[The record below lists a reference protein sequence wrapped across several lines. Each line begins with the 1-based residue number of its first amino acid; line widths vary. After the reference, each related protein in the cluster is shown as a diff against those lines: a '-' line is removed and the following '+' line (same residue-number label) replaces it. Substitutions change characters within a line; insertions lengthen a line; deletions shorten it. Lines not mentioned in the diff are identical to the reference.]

1 MQITLDRSDRRLLK
15 ITLLVVL
22 TLIVV
27 LAVFSREED
36 KDSGVPTSYSAQSSG
51 AKAAFLLLQEEGYNV
66 ERWESSLTELPDD
79 PQKTVLVLAGPIRD
93 ASKEEKAAVRLFL
106 NRGGRVL
113 ATGYNASFFVPD
125 SDVVPEALPGAVA
138 KEYKPDIP
146 SSLTRAGTIKFS
158 PPSHWGDPKP
168 AQLVHYS
175 ENGKGIV
182 VSYKV
187 GKGEVIWWAGS
198 ECLMNSGIRDD
209 GNLDLLLNSIGPRDK
224 DTHVLWD
231 EYLHSWHEKETGYTS
246 FPPIR
251 YGLLQCGL
259 AFVALLLAYA
269 RRNAPIHPLYEPS
282 RLSPLEFVNTLG
294 SLYQRAKATRTA
306 LEVPYHRFR
315 ALLAKK
321 LGLRANASS
330 ADLARGAHRRLG
342 YNEPGLEETLEQIEH
357 SLNDLDLKEA
367 AVLELTQ
374 KLSRH
379 AHHLKL
385 ISQE

>member
-1 MQITLDRSDRRLLK
+1 VQITLDKNDRRLLQ
-15 ITLLVVL
+15 ITIAVIVV
-22 TLIVV
+22 LIVV
-27 LAVFSREED
+27 LAVFSTEDD

-51 AKAAFLLLQEEGYNV
+51 AKAAYLLLKEEGYNV
-66 ERWESSLTELPDD
+66 ERWESSLSELPDEAA
-79 PQKTVLVLAGPIRD
+79 KTVLVLAGPIRGAD
-93 ASKEEKAAVRLFL
+93 KEEKDAVRLFL

-113 ATGYNASFFVPD
+113 ATGYNASIFIPE
-125 SDVVPEALPGAVA
+125 SNAIPEALPDAVA

-175 ENGKGIV
+175 HDGKGLV

-198 ECLMNSGIRDD
+198 GCLMNSGIRDA
-209 GNLDLLLNSIGPRDK
+209 GNLDLLLNSIGPK

-231 EYLHSWHEKETGYTS
+231 EYLHSWHETETGYTS

-251 YGLLQCGL
+251 YGLVQCGL

-294 SLYQRAKATRTA
+294 SLYQRANAARTA

-315 ALLAKK
+315 ALLARK
-321 LGLRANASS
+321 LGLRSNASS
-330 ADLARGAHRRLG
+330 ADLARGARRRLA
-342 YNEPGLEETLEQIEH
+342 YKEPGLEKTLEQIEQ

-367 AVLELTQ
+367 TVLDLVQ
-374 KLSRH
+374 KLSQH
-379 AHHLKL
+379 AHNLKL

>member
-1 MQITLDRSDRRLLK
+1 MQITLDKSDRKLLI
-15 ITLLVVL
+15 ITSGVVL
-22 TLIVV
+22 VLIIV
-27 LAVFSREED
+27 LAVFSREDD

-66 ERWESSLTELPDD
+66 ERWESSLTELPDEAAS
-79 PQKTVLVLAGPIRD
+79 TVLVLAGPIRAAD
-93 ASKEEKAAVRLFL
+93 KEEKDAVRLFL

-113 ATGYNASFFVPD
+113 ATGYNASFFIPE
-125 SDVVPEALPGAVA
+125 SDVVPEALPDAVA
-138 KEYKPDIP
+138 KEYKPEIP

-175 ENGKGIV
+175 QNGKGIV

-198 ECLMNSGIRDD
+198 GCLMNSGIRDD
-209 GNLDLLLNSIGPRDK
+209 GNLDLLLNSIGPRG
-224 DTHVLWD
+224 TRVLWD
-231 EYLHSWHEKETGYTS
+231 EYLHSWHEAETGFTS

-251 YGLLQCGL
+251 YGLVQCGL

-294 SLYQRAKATRTA
+294 SLYQRANATRTA

-315 ALLAKK
+315 ALLAKR

-330 ADLARGAHRRLG
+330 ADLARGARRRLA
-342 YNEPGLEETLEQIEH
+342 YNEPGLEESLEQIER
-357 SLNDLDLKEA
+357 SLNNLDLKEA
-367 AVLELTQ
+367 TVLELVQ
-374 KLSRH
+374 KLSQH
-379 AHHLKL
+379 AHDLKL

>member
-1 MQITLDRSDRRLLK
+1 MQITLDRSDRKLLI
-15 ITLLVVL
+15 ITSGVILV
-22 TLIVV
+22 LIIV
-27 LAVFSREED
+27 LAVFSREDD
-36 KDSGVPTSYSAQSSG
+36 KDSGVPTSYSAQNSG
-51 AKAAFLLLQEEGYNV
+51 AKAAYLLLQEEGYKV
-66 ERWESSLTELPDD
+66 ERWESSLTELPVDAE
-79 PQKTVLVLAGPIRD
+79 KTVLVLAGPIRD
-93 ASKEEKAAVRLFL
+93 ANKEEKAAVRLFL

-113 ATGYNASFFVPD
+113 ATGYNASFFVPE
-125 SDVVPEALPGAVA
+125 SNAIPEALPGAVA

-158 PPSHWGDPKP
+158 PPSHWGDPRP
-168 AQLVHYS
+168 EQLVHYS
-175 ENGKGIV
+175 QDGKGIV

-198 ECLMNSGIRDD
+198 ECLMNSGIRDA
-209 GNLDLLLNSIGPRDK
+209 GNLDLLLNSIGTKGTR
-224 DTHVLWD
+224 VLWD
-231 EYLHSWHEKETGYTS
+231 EYLHSWHETETGFTS

-294 SLYQRAKATRTA
+294 SLYQRARATRTA
-306 LEVPYHRFR
+306 LEVPYYRFK
-315 ALLAKK
+315 ALLAKR

-330 ADLARGAHRRLG
+330 ADLARGARRRLA
-342 YNEPGLEETLEQIEH
+342 YNQPGLEETLEQIER

-367 AVLELTQ
+367 TVLELVQ
-374 KLSRH
+374 NLSRH
-379 AHHLKL
+379 AHNLKL

>member
-1 MQITLDRSDRRLLK
+1 MQITLDKSDRRLLFWTG
-15 ITLLVVL
+15 IIVLV
-22 TLIVV
+22 LIIV
-27 LAVFSREED
+27 LAVFSREDD

-51 AKAAFLLLQEEGYNV
+51 AKAAYLLLQEEGYNV
-66 ERWESSLTELPDD
+66 ERWETPLTELPE
-79 PQKTVLVLAGPIRD
+79 QAARTVLVLAGPIRE
-93 ASKEEKAAVRLFL
+93 ATKEEKAAVRLFL

-113 ATGYNASFFVPD
+113 ATGYNASFFVPE
-125 SDVVPEALPGAVA
+125 SDAIPEALPDAVA
-138 KEYKPDIP
+138 KEYTPDIA

-175 ENGKGIV
+175 QNGKGIV

-198 ECLMNSGIRDD
+198 GCLMNSGIRDA
-209 GNLDLLLNSIGPRDK
+209 GNVDLLLNSIGPK
-224 DTHVLWD
+224 DTRVLWD
-231 EYLHSWHEKETGYTS
+231 EYLHSWHEAETGFTS

-306 LEVPYHRFR
+306 LEVPYHRFK
-315 ALLAKK
+315 ALLAKR
-321 LGLRANASS
+321 LGLRPNASS
-330 ADLARGAHRRLG
+330 ADLARGARRRLA
-342 YNEPGLEETLEQIEH
+342 YNQPGLEETLEQIER

-367 AVLELTQ
+367 TVLELVQ
-374 KLSRH
+374 KLSQH
-379 AHHLKL
+379 AHDLKL